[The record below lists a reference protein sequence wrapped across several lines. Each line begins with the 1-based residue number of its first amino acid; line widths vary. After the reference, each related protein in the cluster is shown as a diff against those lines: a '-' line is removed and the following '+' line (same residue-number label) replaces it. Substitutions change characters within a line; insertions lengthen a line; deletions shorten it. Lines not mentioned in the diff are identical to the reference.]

1 MNAQQPREVAILRSH
16 RPRSSL
22 RLALLAVSLTAL
34 APITAGA
41 TFVEGPAAQAPV
53 AMTTAQAA
61 TPGYLTIQFGR
72 AMWTVANGCTAIPGA
87 LTLAQIAQDLQA
99 RSMTATGTVVV
110 DRVDSG
116 TKRYCQGDDMYAN
129 WTDLASLNTTYGWQF
144 VSDGL
149 THGDMT
155 KMTPAQQQQES
166 CGSLSPLE
174 SHGFNSAWGLFA
186 YGDNHFTNQIQTN
199 VVSTCFAYGR
209 TYRGGVNMRANMKA
223 PWFQNTN
230 SITGGECNVAGQAC
244 YKLSTTNGK
253 HYESPATFEKLVAG
267 EGSNQWIDLQFYRL
281 VTGSGNISPELSWNC
296 TSSNWQLHWTSSTE
310 MYCQNDFDAI
320 MSDVPAGVVTADPA
334 TVATAWGRTPPS

>member
-1 MNAQQPREVAILRSH
+1 MNAQQPREVAIPRSH

-41 TFVEGPAAQAPV
+41 TFVEGPSAQAPV
-53 AMTTAQAA
+53 AMTTAQPA

-72 AMWTVANGCTAIPGA
+72 AMWTVANGCTAVPGA

-99 RSMTATGTVVV
+99 RSITATGTVVV

-116 TKRYCQGDDMYAN
+116 TNRYCQGDDLYAN

-166 CGSLSPLE
+166 CGSLPPLE
-174 SHGFNSAWGLFA
+174 KSRLQLRVGPLRIRRQPLHQPDSDQRRQHLLRVRPHLSRRGQHASQHEGAVVPEHELDHG
-186 YGDNHFTNQIQTN
+186 
-199 VVSTCFAYGR
+199 R
-209 TYRGGVNMRANMKA
+209 
-223 PWFQNTN
+223 
-230 SITGGECNVAGQAC
+230 
-244 YKLSTTNGK
+244 
-253 HYESPATFEKLVAG
+253 
-267 EGSNQWIDLQFYRL
+267 
-281 VTGSGNISPELSWNC
+281 
-296 TSSNWQLHWTSSTE
+296 
-310 MYCQNDFDAI
+310 
-320 MSDVPAGVVTADPA
+320 
-334 TVATAWGRTPPS
+334 